1 MENQIQN
8 KAPRLPVQDPQFWQ
22 RYSIAEK
29 YFYLVLCHLLKKYA
43 DESGHV
49 IGHDIA
55 IKDSVPSFRSFGIS
69 QRICRSARKK
79 LQDGGLITFR
89 HVYGGEGHRVGT
101 EYTLC
106 EAAFRESPKEIHAL
120 ILNKRS
126 PELSTPADI
135 PHGVRLILP
144 HFELGLSEE

>member
-1 MENQIQN
+1 M
-8 KAPRLPVQDPQFWQ
+8 QDPQFWQ

-43 DESGHV
+43 DENDRFV
-49 IGHDIA
+49 GHDVALING
-55 IKDSVPSFRSFGIS
+55 VPSFRSFGIS
-69 QRICRSARKK
+69 QRICKGARKK

-89 HVYGGEGHRVGT
+89 HVYGGKGHRVGT
-101 EYTLC
+101 EYALC
-106 EAAFRESPKEIHAL
+106 EAAFRESSKEIHAL

-135 PHGVRLILP
+135 PHGVRLISP
-144 HFELGLSEE
+144 